1 MNEVNV
7 TYLTWDEVPEEIME
21 EYYERAL
28 HKLGD
33 RAHIPH
39 TDEVYE
45 DGGRYAD
52 LIWEVAQ
59 ELWEEENGR

>member
-1 MNEVNV
+1 MSEVNV

-21 EYYERAL
+21 EYYDRAL
-28 HKLGD
+28 HKLVD
-33 RAHIPH
+33 SAHIPH

-52 LIWEVAQ
+52 FIWEVAQ
-59 ELWEEENGR
+59 DIWENENGR